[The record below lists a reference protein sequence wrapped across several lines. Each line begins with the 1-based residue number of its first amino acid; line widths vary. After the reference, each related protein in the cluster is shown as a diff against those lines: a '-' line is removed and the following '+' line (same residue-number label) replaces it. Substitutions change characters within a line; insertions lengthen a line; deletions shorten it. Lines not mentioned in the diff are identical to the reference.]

1 MTGPS
6 APARETPTRL
16 ADYGFHY
23 PITTRWADMDIYG
36 HVNNVVFYSFFD
48 TAVNAFLMQSGV
60 LDPARSPVIGLV
72 VETRCA
78 YFRSVEIPAPVTA
91 GVRVARL
98 GSSSVRYEIAIFQ
111 GTDPTACAQGHF
123 IHVYVDREHRRPVP
137 LPGALRAALE
147 RLMSVPGID

>member
-1 MTGPS
+1 MSGSSTPS
-6 APARETPTRL
+6 RETPTRL
-16 ADYGFHY
+16 SDYPFHY
-23 PITTRWADMDIYG
+23 PISTRWADMDIYG

-48 TAVNAFLMQSGV
+48 TAVNAFLMQRGV
-60 LDPARSPVIGLV
+60 LDPERSPVIGLV

-78 YFRSVEIPAPVTA
+78 YFRSVEIPDPVTA
-91 GVRVARL
+91 GVRVGRL

-111 GTDPTACAQGHF
+111 GPEASACAQGHF

-147 RLMSVPGID
+147 TIMGRGGGQ